1 MDSASLATKLFVFA
15 CVLPSPAWGQV
26 IAHWRLQDKAA
37 GQIASVIADTGP
49 NNIIG
54 TAFGN
59 PIYTATGGCNS
70 IGLLFDGVNDRIQIP
85 DSPVFAISGSMT
97 VEAWV
102 REDRFVSGCC
112 NGMQIVMRADDR
124 PSLDPWQMGVGP
136 NGVIAFA
143 VTDALDRSS
152 TVVSST
158 PLPSG
163 VMVHVAAVLDDSANQ
178 LRFYMNGV
186 LTGAVGTLIRPMTTL
201 TGPNPGIG
209 IGNVQSGTYS
219 QHFAGVIDE
228 VRITAAA
235 LTPDQFL
242 YSATAPNITD
252 HPTST
257 TFAPGANATF
267 SVTATGG
274 NLSFA
279 WRHDGVPLT
288 DDSRIQGAH
297 SQTLTIN
304 NLTPADQGEY
314 DCVVSAGCG
323 GTIVSNS
330 AALSCK
336 PVIATQPPLF
346 TTPRTG
352 MTLAVEVP
360 PGAKYTFRW
369 RQNGQSLFNLPGL
382 LAGVTTPTLTLLS
395 NDPSLRGTYDCVLTN
410 VCGSTTSRPTS
421 LCAGDLDGNRL
432 VDDAD
437 FSIFALAYD
446 MLDCADPSMLAGCPA
461 DLNGDGFVDD
471 ADFQVFVVAYD
482 TLLCS

>member
-1 MDSASLATKLFVFA
+1 MDSARIATTL
-15 CVLPSPAWGQV
+15 VLCASIIPSAAWGQV

-37 GQIASVIADTGP
+37 DQVASVIADIGP
-49 NNIIG
+49 NKIVG
-54 TAFGN
+54 TAFGS
-59 PIYTATGGCNS
+59 PVYTATGGCDS
-70 IGLLFDGVNDRIQIP
+70 VGLLFDGINDRIQIP

-136 NGVIAFA
+136 NGVIAFS

-158 PLPSG
+158 RLPRG

-186 LTGAVGTLIRPMTTL
+186 LTGSVGTLIRPMKTL
-201 TGPNPGIG
+201 TGTNPGIG
-209 IGNVQSGTYS
+209 IGNVQSNTYN
-219 QHFAGVIDE
+219 QYFAGVIDE

-242 YSATAPNITD
+242 FSALAPSITD
-252 HPTST
+252 HPMSANL
-257 TFAPGANATF
+257 APGADATF
-267 SVTATGG
+267 SLTATGS
-274 NLSFA
+274 NLTFA
-279 WRHDGVPLT
+279 WRRDGVPIA
-288 DDSRIQGAH
+288 DDPRIQGAR
-297 SQTLTIN
+297 SQTLTIT

-314 DCVVSAGCG
+314 DCVVSADCG

-336 PVIATQPPLF
+336 PLIVTQPPLF
-346 TTPRTG
+346 TTPRAG
-352 MTLAVEVP
+352 MTLAVATP
-360 PGAKYTFRW
+360 PGARYTYRW

-382 LAGVTTPTLTLLS
+382 LAGVTTPTLTILS
-395 NDPSLRGTYDCVLTN
+395 NDPSLRGNYDCVLTN
-410 VCGSTTSRPTS
+410 VCGTTASRPTS
-421 LCAGDLDGNRL
+421 LCAGDLNGNRL
-432 VDDAD
+432 VDDGD

-446 MLDCADPSMLAGCPA
+446 VLDCADPSMPA
-461 DLNGDGFVDD
+461 DCLADLDGDGFVDD